1 VQYALGADRCRVT
14 AGNPPFALEF
24 ELHFVPL
31 GDDVVHQDIDEGRR
45 LLIGHHA
52 VQDTWAQR
60 CVVKFHRE
68 DEGVVLQVFSL

>member
-1 VQYALGADRCRVT
+1 
-14 AGNPPFALEF
+14 
-24 ELHFVPL
+24 
-31 GDDVVHQDIDEGRR
+31 VVHQDIDEGRR

-68 DEGVVLQVFSL
+68 DEGVVLQVFSW